1 VFNASWAKLGS
12 MTIFRIGSGAGYAGD
27 RIDPAQDLAQRGQL
41 NALVFECLAERTI
54 ALAQLRR
61 SHDPN
66 AGFDPLLP
74 ERMRAV
80 LPACVANGTT
90 VITNMGAAN
99 PLAAGQAVLA
109 VAHELGLPHLTVAVV
124 TGDDVLSW
132 VLANDVPLIDSNQTT
147 SDMRQSLISAN
158 VYLGADALLPALQ
171 AGAHVI
177 ITGRVA
183 DPALFL
189 APLMHHFGWHADDW
203 PRLGAGLLVGHL
215 LECAA
220 QVTGGYIADPGH
232 FDVPDLHRVGF
243 PLAEVAADGTAVI
256 TKLPG
261 TGGRVDR
268 LTCSAQ
274 LLYEVED
281 PARYLQPDVVGD
293 FSGVQFAVAAATGA
307 PAAPVEPTV
316 AATPARPAAHP
327 LGGATGPTSG
337 PDRVAVSGASGH
349 PRPDQLKVTLGY
361 RDGFVGEGQIS
372 YAGPGARARGE
383 LALSILE
390 HRLVVAGLAELDH
403 RAELLGVNA
412 MHGPHLG
419 ADREP
424 YEVRVRLAVRCATR
438 AQAERVG
445 QEVEALYLNGPAG
458 GGGVTQSVREVV
470 AAASALM
477 PRSAVQP
484 QCQVFEHRLADAG
497 ATAGAI
503 DIASPKTNSGV
514 GVGVCSWGGAGSTGR
529 PAAGPVSATTAA
541 GIPVALSQPP
551 ANAAHTQ
558 PPARLQDIAIA
569 RSGDKGNR
577 ATLSVIARDPS
588 HFPVLDRLLTAE
600 RVKAHYRGV
609 VHGEVQR
616 HALPH
621 LGAVHFVMHDA
632 LGGGVTRS
640 LALDAHGKT
649 LSAAILDL
657 PLPGTDA
664 IT

>member
-1 VFNASWAKLGS
+1 

-27 RIDPAQDLAQRGQL
+27 RIDPAQDLAERGQL

-80 LPACVANGTT
+80 LPACVATGTT

-99 PLAAGQAVLA
+99 PLAAGRAVLA
-109 VAHELGLPHLTVAVV
+109 VARELGLPHLTVAVV

-189 APLMHHFGWHADDW
+189 APLMHHFGWRADDW

-268 LTCSAQ
+268 LTCTAQ

-293 FSGVQFAVAAATGA
+293 FAGVQFAVTEATDAAAT
-307 PAAPVEPTV
+307 PPEPT
-316 AATPARPAAHP
+316 AAGTPATAAAHP
-327 LGGATGPTSG
+327 FGGVTGSTPVR
-337 PDRVAVSGASGH
+337 DRVAVSGASGH

-390 HRLVVAGLAELDH
+390 HRLAVAGLAELEH

-503 DIASPKTNSGV
+503 DIASPKTSSGV
-514 GVGVCSWGGAGSTGR
+514 GALGGAGSTGS

-541 GIPVALSQPP
+541 AIPVALSQPP

-588 HFPVLDRLLTAE
+588 HFSELDRLLTAE

-616 HALPH
+616 HSLPH

-632 LGGGVTRS
+632 LDGGVTRS

-664 IT
+664 IH